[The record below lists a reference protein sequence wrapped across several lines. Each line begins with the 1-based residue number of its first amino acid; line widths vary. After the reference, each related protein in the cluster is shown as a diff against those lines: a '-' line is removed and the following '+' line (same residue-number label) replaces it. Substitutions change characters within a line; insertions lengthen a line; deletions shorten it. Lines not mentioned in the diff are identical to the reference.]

1 MDYEKMS
8 SGQFRDAVSAR
19 REQIYAKTY
28 NVGSMRAESILL
40 HEYENL
46 CVDGAGGDPVAEDL
60 LAEWFRNGNQIVPEN
75 IEISMKWLI
84 LAGANGNKYSL
95 DRLKLHF
102 SFAFDTIIAISD
114 FGAIANRFGID
125 QYNYQY
131 VLGKLICDAV
141 VDDMKIN
148 PLELAQK
155 KPVKLPYSA
164 IVLRTFDRSI
174 NRAVESVIAYLRRK

>member
-8 SGQFRDAVSAR
+8 AGQFRDAVSAK

-28 NVGSMRAESILL
+28 NVGSMRAEKIMLQ
-40 HEYENL
+40 EYENL
-46 CVDGAGGDPVAEDL
+46 CVEGAGGDPIAEDL

-75 IEISMKWLI
+75 IDVSMKWLI

-102 SFAFDTIIAISD
+102 SFAFDTIIAVAD
-114 FGAIANRFGID
+114 FGEIANKFDID
-125 QYNYQY
+125 QYNYHY

-148 PLELAQK
+148 PLELARQK
-155 KPVKLPYSA
+155 PTKLPYSA
-164 IVLRTFDRSI
+164 VVLRAFDRSI
-174 NRAVESVIAYLRRK
+174 NRAVDTVIAYLRRK